1 MKRLSSME
9 EHGIYII
16 LRSLENYNCSDRKI
30 RIFSDIQFTFKSNNI
45 K

>member
-30 RIFSDIQFTFKSNNI
+30 RISNSRSSRIILN